1 MASEILGLFD
11 TQSPR
16 QLRNKALDSML
27 ISPTQM
33 GSQGLLQQVVSM
45 GQNAGTMIGMG
56 AGSLL
61 GGKVAG
67 EVEASY
73 LDEAV
78 KAGSAVKGTP
88 AEKMQ
93 AVADSLADKPGMGKQ
108 FMMAQREVR
117 RLQAEDLQ
125 MQKAQQDLTPP
136 YKEFKVE
143 TIGYEDDGRGG
154 RVPVRKYITVT
165 RKYNPET
172 KQYEDMNQSSTQ
184 TTGGAEGAGG
194 TGGDD
199 MAAKAKAELEK
210 AKAAKAAA
218 TGGTSSTTTA
228 PKTIESMTAQA
239 GEKAQMEPLIAEADI
254 ERAGYNSAERQMQE
268 QEKQDRAL
276 VAVDNLLPESI
287 KYFEDG
293 DAERILRD
301 YYAYL
306 TDEQKRELRKRIARS
321 RIGKQRVRPK
331 TDAPKGD
338 ISGSRLF

>member
-11 TQSPR
+11 AQSPQQIR
-16 QLRNKALDSML
+16 GAALDSML
-27 ISPTQM
+27 VSPAQM
-33 GSQGLLQQVVSM
+33 GSQGLLQQIVSM
-45 GQNAGTMIGMG
+45 GRNAGATAGMG
-56 AGSLL
+56 IGQMF

-73 LDEAV
+73 LDDAI

-93 AVADSLADKPGMGKQ
+93 AVADALADKPGMGKQ
-108 FMMAQREVR
+108 YMMAQREVR

-136 YKEFKVE
+136 YKDFMVE
-143 TIGYEDDGRGG
+143 TVKYVDNGQGKI
-154 RVPVRKYITVT
+154 VPVKDYIRVT

-172 KQYEDMNQSSTQ
+172 KEYEDMKQSSTQ
-184 TTGGAEGAGG
+184 PTGETAGSTG
-194 TGGDD
+194 GGDD
-199 MAAKAKAELEK
+199 MAARAKAQLEK
-210 AKAAKAAA
+210 EKAAK
-218 TGGTSSTTTA
+218 GGYQPNSTA
-228 PKTIESMTAQA
+228 PKTIGSMVA
-239 GEKAQMEPLIAEADI
+239 GAEEKARMAPLIAEADI

-268 QEKQDRAL
+268 QEKRDRAL

-321 RIGKQRVRPK
+321 RVGKQRVRPE
-331 TDAPKGD
+331 TGAPKGD

>member
-1 MASEILGLFD
+1 MASEILGLFGGKNPQQLQQD
-11 TQSPR
+11 YLSGLMVSP
-16 QLRNKALDSML
+16 A
-27 ISPTQM
+27 QM
-33 GSQGLLQQVVSM
+33 GSQGLLQQLIST
-45 GQNAGTMIGMG
+45 GANAGAMMG
-56 AGSLL
+56 YGGGRLL

-108 FMMAQREVR
+108 FMMAQQEVR

-143 TIGYEDDGRGG
+143 TVKYADNGQGKI
-154 RVPVRKYITVT
+154 VPIRDFITVT

-194 TGGDD
+194 DD
-199 MAAKAKAELEK
+199 VAAKAKAELEK

-228 PKTIESMTAQA
+228 PKTIESMVA
-239 GEKAQMEPLIAEADI
+239 GAEEKVQMAPLIAEADV
-254 ERAGYNSAERQMQE
+254 ERAGYNSAERQVQA
-268 QEKQDRAL
+268 QEKADKAR
-276 VAVDNLLPESI
+276 VSVENLPPESI

>member
-1 MASEILGLFD
+1 
-11 TQSPR
+11 
-16 QLRNKALDSML
+16 
-27 ISPTQM
+27 M

-45 GQNAGTMIGMG
+45 GQNAGTMLGMG

-67 EVEASY
+67 EVEAAY
-73 LDEAV
+73 LDDAI

-88 AEKMQ
+88 VEKMQ

-125 MQKAQQDLTPP
+125 MQKAQQDLIPP
-136 YKEFKVE
+136 YKEFKIE
-143 TIGYEDDGRGG
+143 TVKYADNGQGKI
-154 RVPVRKYITVT
+154 VPIRDFITVT

-172 KQYEDMNQSSTQ
+172 KQYEDMQQSSAQPTGG
-184 TTGGAEGAGG
+184 TTGSTG
-194 TGGDD
+194 GGDD
-199 MAAKAKAELEK
+199 MAARAKAELEK

-228 PKTIESMTAQA
+228 PKTIESMVA
-239 GEKAQMEPLIAEADI
+239 GAEEKVQMAPLIAEADV
-254 ERAGYNSAERQMQE
+254 ERAGYNSAERQVQA
-268 QEKQDRAL
+268 QEKEDKAR
-276 VAVDNLLPESI
+276 VSVENLPPEAI

-306 TDEQKRELRKRIARS
+306 TDDQKRELRKRIARS
-321 RIGKQRVRPK
+321 RVGKQRVRPK
-331 TDAPKGD
+331 TGAPKGD

>member
-1 MASEILGLFD
+1 MASEILGLFNA
-11 TQSPR
+11 QSP
-16 QLRNKALDSML
+16 QDIRNKALDSMM

-45 GQNAGTMIGMG
+45 GQNAGTMMGMG

-67 EVEASY
+67 EVEAAY

-88 AEKMQ
+88 VEKMQ
-93 AVADSLADKPGMGKQ
+93 AVADALADKPGMGKQ
-108 FMMAQREVR
+108 YMMAQREVR

-125 MQKAQQDLTPP
+125 MQKAQQDLIPP
-136 YKEFKVE
+136 YKEFKIE
-143 TIGYEDDGRGG
+143 TVKYMDNGQGKI
-154 RVPVRKYITVT
+154 VPVKDFITVT

-172 KQYEDMNQSSTQ
+172 KQYEDMQQSSAQPT
-184 TTGGAEGAGG
+184 GG
-194 TGGDD
+194 TGGAGGDD
-199 MAAKAKAELEK
+199 VAAKAKAQLEK
-210 AKAAKAAA
+210 EKAAQAAA
-218 TGGTSSTTTA
+218 TGGYQPNSTA

-239 GEKAQMEPLIAEADI
+239 EEKAQMAPLIAEADV
-254 ERAGYNSAERQMQE
+254 ERAGYNSAERQVQA

-321 RIGKQRVRPK
+321 RVGKQRVRPK
-331 TDAPKGD
+331 TGAPKGD

>member
-1 MASEILGLFD
+1 MASEILGLFNA
-11 TQSPR
+11 QSP
-16 QLRNKALDSML
+16 QDIRNKALDSMM

-45 GQNAGTMIGMG
+45 GQNAGTMLGMG

-61 GGKVAG
+61 GGRVAG
-67 EVEASY
+67 EVEAAY
-73 LDEAV
+73 LDDAI

-88 AEKMQ
+88 VEKMQ
-93 AVADSLADKPGMGKQ
+93 AVADALADKPGMGKQ
-108 FMMAQREVR
+108 FMMAQREAR

-125 MQKAQQDLTPP
+125 MQKAQQDLQPE
-136 YKEFKVE
+136 YKNIK
-143 TIGYEDDGRGG
+143 
-154 RVPVRKYITVT
+154 VPVTTKELGADGQYHTVT
-165 RKYNPET
+165 KSVEFTHKWNPTT
-172 KQYEDMNQSSTQ
+172 KQYEPFQ
-184 TTGGAEGAGG
+184 GGQQGVPQPTAGN

-199 MAAKAKAELEK
+199 VAAKAKAELEK
-210 AKAAKAAA
+210 ARAAKAAA
-218 TGGTSSTTTA
+218 AGGYQPNSTA
-228 PKTIESMTAQA
+228 PKTIESMVA
-239 GEKAQMEPLIAEADI
+239 GAEEKAQMAPLIAEADV

-268 QEKQDRAL
+268 QEKRDRAL

-306 TDEQKRELRKRIARS
+306 TDEQKIELRKRIARS
-321 RIGKQRVRPK
+321 KIGKQRVRPK